1 MQFGWFVETLGER
14 KIVNIQ
20 EMKRLLMEF
29 SKEKE
34 CLLTMVVEQRLV
46 IESLLLR
53 VEKLEDATKGNVNG
67 EEIPYMEVLM
77 IVDESPSIGDGK
89 IISENPSKKDIRE
102 KTGIK

>member
-53 VEKLEDATKGNVNG
+53 VEKLEKAIRGG
-67 EEIPYMEVLM
+67 
-77 IVDESPSIGDGK
+77 SICCGSTIHGGWY
-89 IISENPSKKDIRE
+89 E
-102 KTGIK
+102 G